1 MGELKTSS
9 NNNYKKDIKELRATT
24 KETVDRWKKS

>member
-1 MGELKTSS
+1 MGELKTST

-24 KETVDRWKKS
+24 KETVDR